1 MTQPTVIVVGA
12 GVAGLSAALS
22 AAEAGAKVTVLDR
35 ATEKESGGNTRYTEA
50 YLRMKSVDEVADDF
64 ADAILGDFMGY
75 PDPSLTAGLT
85 RDYDNWPPNLRALS
99 IADPEMVAAFAM
111 AAGPTLRWMTGH
123 GIVFTEIITQF
134 LTTSTSR
141 LAPRGGGLAI
151 VESLGAA
158 ARAAGVTFEWQ
169 TTALSLV
176 TDENGAVTGV
186 VGRAADGKRRTFTGT
201 VVLACGGF
209 EGNPE
214 MLSRFLGEKG
224 LHIRPVCRGGYYNK
238 GEGIQMALNIGAA
251 PCGNFGMFH
260 AEPID
265 PRSGLSEP
273 SIMIFPY
280 GVLVNKEGRR
290 FTDEAPGPV
299 DATYEAITRTLH
311 HQTDGIGYVILDAS
325 LADVPNHKTAIRTD
339 QPPLRAQT
347 IEDLAGLIG
356 VDREELRATIDAY
369 NAGCVPGAY
378 DPTREDGLAT
388 RGIKPPKSNWALP
401 LDKPPYEAYPIISSN
416 VFTYGGLKVDPS
428 ARVLATDGAV
438 ISGLFAAG
446 ETVGMYFTHYAGS
459 TSVLKGAVFGRLAGT
474 AAAGDAG
481 K

>member
-1 MTQPTVIVVGA
+1 MTTPSVIVVGA

-22 AAEAGAKVTVLDR
+22 AAESGAQVTVLER

-64 ADAILGDFMGY
+64 TDRLLGDFMGY
-75 PDPSLTAGLT
+75 PDPSLTADLT
-85 RDYDNWPPNLRALS
+85 RDRDHWPPNLRTMP
-99 IADPEMVAAFAM
+99 IADPDIVSAFAS

-123 GIVFTEIITQF
+123 GVVFTELVTQF

-158 ARAAGVTFEWQ
+158 ARKAGIRFEWE

-176 TDENGAVTGV
+176 TDDDGTVTGV
-186 VGRAADGKRRTFTGT
+186 IGRASGGKRRVHHGA

-209 EGNPE
+209 EGNAE
-214 MLSRFLGEKG
+214 MQARYYGESA
-224 LHIRPVCRGGYYNK
+224 LHVRPICLGGYYNK

-265 PRSGLSEP
+265 PRSGLAEP
-273 SIMIFPY
+273 SMMIFPY

-299 DATYEAITRTLH
+299 DAHYEQITRTLH
-311 HQTDGIGYVILDAS
+311 HQTDGIGYVILDAR

-339 QPPLRAQT
+339 QPPLRAGT
-347 IEDLAGLIG
+347 IEELADLIG
-356 VDREELRATIDAY
+356 VGRDDLRATINEY
-369 NAGCVPGAY
+369 NAGCGDGPY
-378 DPTREDGLAT
+378 DPTRVDGLAT
-388 RGIKPPKSNWALP
+388 TGVRPRKSNWALP
-401 LDKPPYEAYPIISSN
+401 IDRPPYEAYPIISAN

-428 ARVLATDGAV
+428 ARVVDTAGE
-438 ISGLFAAG
+438 IIPGLFAAG
-446 ETVGMYFTHYAGS
+446 ETIGMYFTHYAGS
-459 TSVLKGAVFGRLAGT
+459 TSVLKGAVFGKLAG
-474 AAAGDAG
+474 AAASAIAR
-481 K
+481 